1 LGFVFITSNFAMP
14 PPHLT
19 HRLAVEA
26 DLPDLHGLMERAM
39 GKFLPQFLNPD
50 QVVASY
56 EIMGV
61 DSRLVADQ
69 TYFMVFADDE
79 LAGCGGWSRRQTLF
93 GGDHTSGRNPRRLNP
108 KTEPARVRAMYTDPV
123 HARKGVGRMILNL
136 CETAARDEGFQSVE
150 LAATAPGV
158 PLYKACGYVPIRAWE
173 EPTKGGTN
181 VPLLLMGKP
190 I

>member
-1 LGFVFITSNFAMP
+1 MP
-14 PPHLT
+14 PALLT
-19 HRLAVEA
+19 NRLALEA
-26 DLPDLHGLMERAM
+26 DVPDLHSLMERAM

-50 QVVASY
+50 QVKASY

-69 TYFMVFADDE
+69 TYFMVFSDGE

-93 GGDHTSGRNPRRLNP
+93 GGDHTSGRNSRRLDP
-108 KTEPARVRAMYTDPV
+108 ETEPARVRAMYTDPI

-136 CETAARDEGFQSVE
+136 CETAARNEGFQSVE

-158 PLYKACGYVPIRAWE
+158 PLYKACGYVPVRAWE
-173 EPTKGGTN
+173 EPTTSGTS
-181 VPLLLMGKP
+181 VPLVLMGKTL
-190 I
+190 